1 MLKPLH
7 SWNTI
12 RAKLL
17 GSNVRVFAK
26 VASAQGLAELDKEI
40 AGLLAEA
47 NAITN
52 LAEKEKRELS
62 DEDVDRLSAIM
73 DEDTGEL
80 AKLQAERDRAA
91 KIIALKKAAA
101 RGMDDLRRNRYSGL
115 VSEDEEGDD
124 EEDDNPFAEDEE
136 DEDGEPMAR
145 RRSRLSNGGRRKA
158 TRRNGLP
165 RNVRVV
171 NRIKNFQGPTAAVD
185 AYDSGMFLRARI
197 AQMRNSTDAPAED
210 WLKRRGWVP
219 GSIRATHTE
228 GVTTAGGF
236 LVPDPLEASVIDVRD
251 KHSVIRPLCRV
262 VPMTADTLRMNKRAG
277 GLTVYYPGEA
287 GAYTPG
293 DKSWSQF
300 TLTAVKRG
308 VFTKISQE
316 LRDDALINVVDDLVS
331 EIGTALGLNEDR
343 EIVGGTGIAG
353 DGTVTGLLSALN
365 VAGKYVPANGTGAS
379 VWSGLTMTH
388 FTNTMALLPDRF
400 DGYEKV
406 WLVSRKFYYEVM
418 LKLLVTSAGNTIAML
433 EAGAAEGPRFLGD
446 RVVFT
451 ERMPKT
457 TAVSTTSALYGAFS
471 QAVIIADRMGVQIGQ
486 SDQFA
491 FDEDVLCIKASTRYD
506 VEVHEPG
513 GGGNPGAYVGLV
525 TAAS

>member
-52 LAEKEKRELS
+52 LAEKEKRELT

-73 DEDTGEL
+73 DEDTGEV
-80 AKLQAERDRAA
+80 AKLQAERDKAA
-91 KIIALKKAAA
+91 KILALKKAAT
-101 RGMDDLRRNRYSGL
+101 RGMSDLQRNRYSGL
-115 VSEDEEGDD
+115 VSEDEEGDED
-124 EEDDNPFAEDEE
+124 EEDMPFDEE
-136 DEDGEPMAR
+136 DEDEPQAR
-145 RRSRLSNGGRRKA
+145 RRRRSSR
-158 TRRNGLP
+158 RRNSSI
-165 RNVRVV
+165 RVV
-171 NRIKNFQGPTAAVD
+171 NRIKNFDGPNAAQD
-185 AYDSGMFLRARI
+185 AYDSGMYFRARVGQI
-197 AQMRNSTDAPAED
+197 RNSRDEEAESY
-210 WLKRRGWVP
+210 LKRRGYVP

-228 GVTTAGGF
+228 GTNSAGGF
-236 LVPDPLEASVIDVRD
+236 LVPDPLERAIIDVSE
-251 KHSVIRPLCRV
+251 KHSVLRPLCTV
-262 VPMTADTLRMNKRAG
+262 MPMTADTLRINKKAG

-287 GAYTPG
+287 TAYTPS
-293 DKSWSQF
+293 DASWSQF
-300 TLTAVKRG
+300 TMTAVKRG

-316 LRDDALINVVDDLVS
+316 LRDDSLIAVVDFLVK
-331 EIGTALGLNEDR
+331 EIGLALGLNEDR
-343 EIVGGTGIAG
+343 EIVAGTGAGG

-365 VAGKYVPANGTGAS
+365 VAGKYIPANGTGAS

-388 FTNTMALLPDRF
+388 FTNTMAYLPDRF
-400 DGYEKV
+400 DGFEKV

-433 EAGAAEGPRFLGD
+433 EAGAEGGPRFLGD
-446 RVVFT
+446 RVIFT

-457 TAVSTTSALYGAFS
+457 TAVSQTSALYGAFS
-471 QAVIIADRMGVQIGQ
+471 QAVIISDRMGVQIGQ

-491 FDEDVLCIKASTRYD
+491 FDEDVLCIKASKRYD

-513 GGGNPGAYVGLV
+513 ASGVAGAYVGLV